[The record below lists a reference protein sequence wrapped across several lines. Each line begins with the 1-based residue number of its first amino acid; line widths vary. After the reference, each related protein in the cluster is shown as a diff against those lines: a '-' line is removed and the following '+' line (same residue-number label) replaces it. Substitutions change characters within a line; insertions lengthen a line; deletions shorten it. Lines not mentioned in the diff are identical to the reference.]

1 MSGLCIVFL
10 NDEKVK
16 VDVVLSR
23 KGVSMIEERICR
35 DWLDVQQELYANSWD
50 EGLGRHRS
58 PVAFRGLTNAEFQ
71 LTTTLQ
77 RMGGPYERLETH
89 LVRNFS
95 KYAYDMVAST
105 SPGLVLSP
113 IGSSMWNWLIIG
125 RHHGLPTRVLDW
137 TYSPYIALHF
147 ATEEVQYE
155 IDPVNG
161 VIWCIDYK
169 KAHKLLPKKLQSTL
183 NSSISD
189 VFTVDML
196 AQVAVDLDALN
207 GYGDDSERSRQFVLF
222 FEPPSLDERV
232 INQFSLHSMMS
243 SPTTI
248 LDDWLEEHAELCYKI
263 VLPAKIKWEIRD
275 KLDQANI
282 NERILYPGLD
292 GLCRWLRRYYGP
304 RTIPFS

>member
-1 MSGLCIVFL
+1 
-10 NDEKVK
+10 
-16 VDVVLSR
+16 
-23 KGVSMIEERICR
+23 
-35 DWLDVQQELYANSWD
+35 
-50 EGLGRHRS
+50 
-58 PVAFRGLTNAEFQ
+58 
-71 LTTTLQ
+71 
-77 RMGGPYERLETH
+77 MGGPYEKLETH

-113 IGSSMWNWLIIG
+113 NGNSMWNWLIIG
-125 RHHGLPTRVLDW
+125 RHHGLPTRLLDW
-137 TYSPYIALHF
+137 TYSPYVALHF
-147 ATEEVQYE
+147 ATEDVQYE
-155 IDPVNG
+155 TAPVNG
-161 VIWCIDYK
+161 VIWCVDYK
-169 KAHKLLPKKLQSTL
+169 KAHALLPELLQSAL
-183 NSSISD
+183 NSSISE

-207 GYGDDSERSRQFVLF
+207 RYGGAAERSREFVVF

-232 INQFSLHSMMS
+232 INQFSLLSMMS
-243 SPTTI
+243 SPTTV
-248 LDDWLEEHAELCYKI
+248 LDDWFEAHAEMCYKI

-304 RTIPFS
+304 RITPFL

>member
-1 MSGLCIVFL
+1 
-10 NDEKVK
+10 
-16 VDVVLSR
+16 
-23 KGVSMIEERICR
+23 MIEEHVCR

-58 PVAFRGLTNAEFQ
+58 HFAFRGLTNAGFG

-95 KYAYDMVAST
+95 KYAHDMVAST
-105 SPGLVLSP
+105 NPGLVLSP
-113 IGSSMWNWLIIG
+113 NGNSLWNWLIIG

-137 TYSPYIALHF
+137 TYSPYVALHF
-147 ATEEVQYE
+147 ATENVQYE
-155 IDPVNG
+155 NSPVNG

-169 KAHKLLPKKLQSTL
+169 KAHMLLPERLQSTL
-183 NSSISD
+183 NSSISE

-196 AQVAVDLDALN
+196 AQIADDLDAFNLYS
-207 GYGDDSERSRQFVLF
+207 GDSERSKHVVIF

-232 INQFSLHSMMS
+232 INQFSLLSMMS
-243 SPTTI
+243 IPTTM
-248 LDDWLEEHAELCYKI
+248 LDEWLEKHAELCYKI

-304 RTIPFS
+304 RPIAFS

>member
-1 MSGLCIVFL
+1 MSG
-10 NDEKVK
+10 NTDEKTRTEI
-16 VDVVLSR
+16 LISGFGGQ
-23 KGVSMIEERICR
+23 GVI
-35 DWLDVQQELYANSWD
+35 
-50 EGLGRHRS
+50 
-58 PVAFRGLTNAEFQ
+58 
-71 LTTTLQ
+71 
-77 RMGGPYERLETH
+77 RMGQILGLCAIKQGHRVTMLKSH
-89 LVRNFS
+89 
-95 KYAYDMVAST
+95 
-105 SPGLVLSP
+105 GLVTARKVRARHKST
-113 IGSSMWNWLIIG
+113 GSLLRTAVEPN
-125 RHHGLPTRVLDW
+125 D
-137 TYSPYIALHF
+137 
-147 ATEEVQYE
+147 
-155 IDPVNG
+155 
-161 VIWCIDYK
+161 IWCIDYK
-169 KAHKLLPKKLQSTL
+169 KAHKLLPKNLQSTL